1 MIIDLLCKQLERSLS
16 DSPVHRHAETVEEGR
31 DVSITAGES
40 SIGVPIVPFLPALH
54 AVLMFSINVSSS
66 HMTNNI

>member
-1 MIIDLLCKQLERSLS
+1 MIIDLLCEQLERSLS
-16 DSPVHRHAETVEEGR
+16 DSPVHSHAESVEEGR

-40 SIGVPIVPFLPALH
+40 SYCSLPFSTPH
-54 AVLMFSINVSSS
+54 VLYVSSS